1 MIIKNFFILSFVCFL
16 SLNLI
21 SAISVNADYISLYP
35 GEEGR
40 IGIELKNNNNFD
52 TEFVSLALNL
62 EKIPFITVG
71 SSEKS
76 IDELDED
83 DKEKIVFNIKPSTSI
98 SPGDYEIPYVLKYT
112 NSDTNVVFTKTG
124 SFGIKINAKTEL
136 DFSVVTNNNI
146 LNQKG
151 KITLKIINKGLG
163 EVKFVS
169 VQIFPQGYELLSSDT
184 IYVGNIA
191 SDDSDSVS
199 FDVFFKTLSPSMY
212 AKVNYK
218 DLDNKDQLKTINI
231 PINVYT
237 QEKAIEL
244 GLIKKSNN
252 LLYIGIVLFLLV
264 LWFVYRKIK
273 KRNKKNG
280 RI

>member
-1 MIIKNFFILSFVCFL
+1 MIIKNFFILGFICFL

-21 SAISVNADYISLYP
+21 SAISVNAEYISLYP

-40 IGIELKNNNNFD
+40 ISIELKNNNNFD
-52 TEFVSLALNL
+52 AEFVSLSLNL

-76 IDELDED
+76 IDELDEE
-83 DKEKIVFNIKPSTSI
+83 DKDKIVFNIKPSTSI
-98 SPGDYEIPYVLKYT
+98 TPGDYEIPYILKYT

-136 DFSVVTNNNI
+136 DFSVVPNNNI

-169 VQIFPQGYELLSSDT
+169 VQIFPQGYELFSSDT
-184 IYVGNIA
+184 VYVGNIA

-199 FDVFFKTLSPSMY
+199 FDVFFKTLSPLIY
-212 AKVNYK
+212 AKINYK
-218 DLDNKDQLKTINI
+218 DLDNKDQIKTINI
-231 PINVYT
+231 PVNVYT

-252 LLYIGIVLFLLV
+252 VFYLGIVLFLLV

-280 RI
+280 R

>member
-1 MIIKNFFILSFVCFL
+1 MIIKNFFILGFICFL
-16 SLNLI
+16 SLNFL
-21 SAISVNADYISLYP
+21 SAISVNAEYISLYP

-40 IGIELKNNNNFD
+40 ISMELKNNNNFD
-52 TEFVSLALNL
+52 AEFVSLSLNL

-76 IDELDED
+76 IDELDEE

-98 SPGDYEIPYVLKYT
+98 TPGDYEIPYVLKYT
-112 NSDTNVVFTKTG
+112 NSDTNVIFTKTG

-136 DFSVVTNNNI
+136 DFSVVPNNNI

-169 VQIFPQGYELLSSDT
+169 VQIFPQGYELFSSDT
-184 IYVGNIA
+184 VYVGNIA

-199 FDVFFKTLSPSMY
+199 FDVFFKTLSPLIY
-212 AKVNYK
+212 AKINYK
-218 DLDNKDQLKTINI
+218 DLDNKDQIKTINI
-231 PINVYT
+231 PVNVYT

-252 LLYIGIVLFLLV
+252 VFYLGIVLFLLV
-264 LWFVYRKIK
+264 LWFIYRKIK

-280 RI
+280 R

>member
-252 LLYIGIVLFLLV
+252 LLYLGIVLFLLV